1 MAYQEFANKP
11 SVANGD
17 PLNPTTQINNP
28 AQGLQDE
35 FELRDGDTLLDGVV
49 SGMACTI
56 DNPNNEIDIASGR
69 AYVAGKRY
77 TGTVSV
83 DFTGAAANTYYVYL
97 DSTDD
102 QSPYKKK
109 TTAPTSAEITLCK
122 VTWNGTD
129 TLSNLD
135 DDCKTTGVLAYDIVV
150 PIPGTVAAGVYAVVP
165 VTRDLWIES
174 VQICMSDNGG
184 TSGQTTVDVHLGA
197 NGSKGSSIFTTQ
209 AHRPSLAHD
218 TADYTIAAS
227 GIPDGDRKPDAG
239 EHLVIEVDEIA
250 GTAGAD
256 LTVVVKARIR

>member
-1 MAYQEFANKP
+1 MGYQEFANKP
-11 SVANGD
+11 NVANGD

-28 AQGLQDE
+28 AQGIQDE
-35 FELRDGDTLLDGVV
+35 FELRDGDALLDGVV

-77 TGTVSV
+77 TGNASV
-83 DFTGAAANTYYVYL
+83 DFAGAAANTYYVYL

-109 TTAPTSAEITLCK
+109 TSSPVSGEITLCQ

-129 TLSNLD
+129 TLSDLD
-135 DDCKTTGVLAYDIVV
+135 DNCKTTGVLPYGILVA
-150 PIPGTVAAGVYAVVP
+150 IPGTVSTGVQAVVP

-174 VQICMSDNGG
+174 VQVCMSDNGD

-197 NGSKGSSIFTTQ
+197 DGSKGSSVFTTQ
-209 AHRPSLAHD
+209 TNRPSLPHD
-218 TADYTIAAS
+218 AADYTTAAG

-256 LTVVVKARIR
+256 LTVIIKARIR